1 MPVAPEGFH
10 PNPKRRRGPP
20 TVAPFFHPMPTAA
33 VASPA
38 NPRLILWIVAI
49 GMFMQLLDS
58 TIVNTALP
66 AMARS
71 LGESPLGMQSVV
83 ISYALTMA
91 VIIPATGWLAD
102 RFGTQR
108 IFMLAIALFTAGSI
122 ACAASP
128 SLDLLIAARVLQGVG
143 GAMLMPVG
151 RLVVLRAFPRE
162 QFLEAI
168 SFVAIPALVGPLIG
182 PTLGGWLVEVASW
195 HWIFLINVPVGL
207 IGLMSTQ
214 RFIPNF
220 VAAASR
226 FDLAGYLLLAVA
238 MVATSLALDGLSGLG
253 WAHAL
258 LVLLMVLGL
267 AALAAYWLHALRSP
281 APIFAPVLFATQSY
295 RVGLLGNLFARIGS
309 GAMPYLLPLLLQL
322 ALGYSPAQAGMLM
335 LPVAIAGMVSKRA
348 ATAIITRFGYQ
359 PVLVSNTVL
368 LGAMIAGFALMG
380 AGQPLWLRIVQLAV
394 FGAINSFQFTAMNAV
409 TLKDLAPQRAASG
422 NSLFSMVQMLGMSL
436 GVTCAAALLAAF
448 SGWFG
453 DGQAGQALPA
463 FRATFVA
470 IGAMT
475 MGSAAIFWQLDR
487 KERQPVPHEEV
498 VGGV

>member
-1 MPVAPEGFH
+1 
-10 PNPKRRRGPP
+10 
-20 TVAPFFHPMPTAA
+20 MPTPADA
-33 VASPA
+33 PQGLA
-38 NPRLILWIVAI
+38 NPRLVLWIIAI
-49 GMFMQLLDS
+49 GMFMQPLDS

-71 LGESPLGMQSVV
+71 LGEQPLRMQAVV
-83 ISYALTMA
+83 VSYALTMA
-91 VIIPATGWLAD
+91 VVIPATGWLAD

-108 IFMLAIALFTAGSI
+108 IFSLAIALFTAGSI
-122 ACAASP
+122 ACAASAT
-128 SLDLLIAARVLQGVG
+128 LNQLIAARVLQGVG

-151 RLVVLRAFPRE
+151 RLVVLRAFPKD

-207 IGLMSTQ
+207 IGIMASQ
-214 RFIPNF
+214 RYIPNF
-220 VAAASR
+220 LAAKPGR

-253 WAHAL
+253 WAHTL

-281 APIFAPVLFATQSY
+281 APIFAPALFTMQSY

-335 LPVAIAGMVSKRA
+335 LPVAIAGMLSKRA
-348 ATAIITRFGYQ
+348 ATGIITQWGYR
-359 PVLVSNTVL
+359 PVLVSNTLL
-368 LGAMIAGFALMG
+368 LGAMIASFALMG
-380 AGQPLWLRIVQLAV
+380 PDQPVWARFVHRAL
-394 FGAINSFQFTAMNAV
+394 FGPITCFHFTAMNAV
-409 TLKDLAPQRAASG
+409 TLKDLAPQQAASG

-436 GVTCAAALLAAF
+436 GVTCAAALLVAFSNWFSVGGGHGLPVFRAAF
-448 SGWFG
+448 I
-453 DGQAGQALPA
+453 
-463 FRATFVA
+463 A
-470 IGAMT
+470 IGVMT
-475 MGSAAIFWQLDR
+475 MGSAAIFWQLEQGR
-487 KERQPVPHEEV
+487 HAVPTPSHAV
-498 VGGV
+498 DDV

>member
-1 MPVAPEGFH
+1 MTTAPAACRHSRFCAPSSLPGMPH
-10 PNPKRRRGPP
+10 P
-20 TVAPFFHPMPTAA
+20 AQA
-33 VASPA
+33 PA
-38 NPRLILWIVAI
+38 NPRLVLWIIAI

-71 LGESPLGMQSVV
+71 LGERPLQMQAVV
-83 ISYALTMA
+83 VSYALTMA
-91 VIIPATGWLAD
+91 VVIPATGWLAD

-108 IFMLAIALFTAGSI
+108 VFTLAIALFTAGSI
-122 ACAASP
+122 ACAASA
-128 SLDLLIAARVLQGVG
+128 SLNQLVVARVLQGVG

-151 RLVVLRAFPRE
+151 RLVVLRAFPKD

-207 IGLMSTQ
+207 IGIVATQ
-214 RFIPNF
+214 RYIPNF
-220 VAAASR
+220 VAAAPGR
-226 FDLAGYLLLAVA
+226 FDLGGYALLVVA
-238 MVATSLALDGLSGLG
+238 MVSVSLALDGLSGLG
-253 WAHAL
+253 WAHTL

-267 AALAAYWLHALRSP
+267 AALAAYWLHALRSA
-281 APIFAPVLFATQSY
+281 APIFSPVLFAAQSY

-335 LPVAIAGMVSKRA
+335 LPVAIAGMASKRA
-348 ATAIITRFGYQ
+348 ATAIITRLGYQ
-359 PVLVSNTVL
+359 PVLVGNTVL

-380 AGQPLWLRIVQLAV
+380 ADQPLWLRIVQLSV

-409 TLKDLAPQRAASG
+409 TLKDLPPERAASG

-448 SGWFG
+448 SNWFSG
-453 DGQAGQALPA
+453 GGGHGLPV

-470 IGAMT
+470 IGVMT
-475 MGSAAIFWQLDR
+475 MGSAAIFWQLD
-487 KERQPVPHEEV
+487 QGPH
-498 VGGV
+498 GAHTRGHAGPRGR

>member
-1 MPVAPEGFH
+1 MPH
-10 PNPKRRRGPP
+10 P
-20 TVAPFFHPMPTAA
+20 AQA
-33 VASPA
+33 PA
-38 NPRLILWIVAI
+38 NPRLVLWIIAI

-71 LGESPLGMQSVV
+71 LGERPLQMQAVV
-83 ISYALTMA
+83 VSYALTMA
-91 VIIPATGWLAD
+91 VVIPATGWLAD

-108 IFMLAIALFTAGSI
+108 VFTLAIALFTAGSI
-122 ACAASP
+122 ACAASA
-128 SLDLLIAARVLQGVG
+128 SLNQLVVARVLQGVG

-151 RLVVLRAFPRE
+151 RLVVLRAFPKD

-207 IGLMSTQ
+207 IGIVATQ
-214 RFIPNF
+214 RYIPNF
-220 VAAASR
+220 VAAAPGR
-226 FDLAGYLLLAVA
+226 FDLGGYALLVVA
-238 MVATSLALDGLSGLG
+238 MVSVSLALDGLSGLG
-253 WAHAL
+253 WAHTL
-258 LVLLMVLGL
+258 LVLLMVLGR
-267 AALAAYWLHALRSP
+267 AALAAYWLHALRSA
-281 APIFAPVLFATQSY
+281 APIFSPVLFAAQSY

-335 LPVAIAGMVSKRA
+335 LPVAIAGMASKRA
-348 ATAIITRFGYQ
+348 ATAIITRLGYQ
-359 PVLVSNTVL
+359 PVLVGNTVL

-380 AGQPLWLRIVQLAV
+380 ADQPLWLRIVQLSV

-409 TLKDLAPQRAASG
+409 TLKDLPPERAASG

-448 SGWFG
+448 SNWFSG
-453 DGQAGQALPA
+453 GGGHGLPV

-470 IGAMT
+470 IGVMT
-475 MGSAAIFWQLDR
+475 MGSAAIFWQLD
-487 KERQPVPHEEV
+487 QGPH
-498 VGGV
+498 GAHTRGHAGPRGR

>member
-1 MPVAPEGFH
+1 
-10 PNPKRRRGPP
+10 
-20 TVAPFFHPMPTAA
+20 MPTHAHA
-33 VASPA
+33 PQGPA
-38 NPRLILWIVAI
+38 NPRLVLWIIAI

-71 LGESPLGMQSVV
+71 LGEQPLRMQAVV
-83 ISYALTMA
+83 VSYALTMA
-91 VIIPATGWLAD
+91 VVIPSTGWLAE

-108 IFMLAIALFTAGSI
+108 IFTLAIALFTAGSI
-122 ACAASP
+122 ACAASA
-128 SLDLLIAARVLQGVG
+128 SLNQLIAARVLQGVG

-151 RLVVLRAFPRE
+151 RLVVLRAFPKD

-195 HWIFLINVPVGL
+195 HWIFLINLPVGL
-207 IGLMSTQ
+207 LGIVASQ
-214 RFIPNF
+214 RYIPNF
-220 VAAASR
+220 LAPRPGR
-226 FDLAGYLLLAVA
+226 FDLGGYLLLAVA

-281 APIFAPVLFATQSY
+281 APIFSPALFTMQSY

-335 LPVAIAGMVSKRA
+335 LPVAIAGMLSKRA
-348 ATAIITRFGYQ
+348 ATGIITQWGYQ
-359 PVLVSNTVL
+359 PVLVSNTLL
-368 LGAMIAGFALMG
+368 LGAMIASFALMG
-380 AGQPLWLRIVQLAV
+380 PTQPLWLRIVQLAL

-409 TLKDLAPQRAASG
+409 TLKDLAPQQAASG

-436 GVTCAAALLAAF
+436 GVTCAAALLVAF
-448 SGWFG
+448 SNWFSEG
-453 DGQAGQALPA
+453 GGHGLPV
-463 FRATFVA
+463 FRAAFVA
-470 IGAMT
+470 IGVMT
-475 MGSAAIFWQLDR
+475 MGSAAIFWQLEQGR
-487 KERQPVPHEEV
+487 HAVPAPGHAV
-498 VGGV
+498 DDV

>member
-1 MPVAPEGFH
+1 MPHSA
-10 PNPKRRRGPP
+10 N
-20 TVAPFFHPMPTAA
+20 A
-33 VASPA
+33 PA
-38 NPRLILWIVAI
+38 NPRLVLWIIAI

-71 LGESPLGMQSVV
+71 LGERPLQMQAVV
-83 ISYALTMA
+83 VSYALTMA
-91 VIIPATGWLAD
+91 VVIPATGWLAD

-108 IFMLAIALFTAGSI
+108 IFTLAIALFTAGSI
-122 ACAASP
+122 ACAASA
-128 SLDLLIAARVLQGVG
+128 SLNQLIVARVLQGVG

-151 RLVVLRAFPRE
+151 RLVVLRAFPKE

-207 IGLMSTQ
+207 IGIIATQ

-220 VAAASR
+220 VAAVPGR
-226 FDLAGYLLLAVA
+226 FDLGGYALLVVA
-238 MVATSLALDGLSGLG
+238 MVSVSLALDGLSGLG
-253 WAHAL
+253 WAHTL

-281 APIFAPVLFATQSY
+281 APIFAPVLFAAQSY

-335 LPVAIAGMVSKRA
+335 LPVAIAGMASKRA
-348 ATAIITRFGYQ
+348 ATAIITRWGYQ
-359 PVLVSNTVL
+359 RVLVGNTVL
-368 LGAMIAGFALMG
+368 LGAMIAGFALMTP
-380 AGQPLWLRIVQLAV
+380 GQPLWLRIVQLAV

-409 TLKDLAPQRAASG
+409 TLKDLAPERAASG

-448 SGWFG
+448 SNWFSA
-453 DGQAGQALPA
+453 AGGGHGLPV

-470 IGAMT
+470 IGLMT
-475 MGSAAIFWQLDR
+475 MGSAAIFWQLEQGRHGAPARANAVDDA
-487 KERQPVPHEEV
+487 
-498 VGGV
+498 